1 MSSNNVQF
9 QQPMS
14 LPQQMPLPQMTVPVP
29 QTPLLVQGSLPQCIN
44 TSSIMNYITQYWWVI
59 VALILAFLY
68 YRQSINKAKKEK
80 EDVVQTSSM

>member
-14 LPQQMPLPQMTVPVP
+14 LPQMTVPVS
-29 QTPLLVQGSLPQCIN
+29 QAPLVVQGSLPQCIN
-44 TSSIMNYITQYWWVI
+44 TSSIMSYVTQYWWVI

-68 YRQSINKAKKEK
+68 YRQSINKDKKEKEK
-80 EDVVQTSSM
+80 EDVLLTASM